1 MPTTYSIRN
10 LNAVSQTLLIPLY
23 FRAMES
29 QRPDALVRDSKAVEL
44 VSHLDCDFSAIQ
56 KLKGDQVNY
65 LLRMREFDRQ
75 ANAFLAEHP
84 DGVIVDLGCGLD
96 TRFERID
103 NRQVD
108 WYGLDLPEVIEL
120 RKQLLEETS
129 RSHFIG
135 CSVLDFSWMDA
146 LGGQASKPILFLAE
160 GVLVYLEESDVKRL
174 VQTLA
179 ERFPGAELV
188 CEVYSQVVVR
198 FHPRP
203 AAVAQPHWGL
213 KDDRDVEAW
222 APGIRLLSRWYYF
235 DKPEPR
241 LGAFQLMRYFPFLAR
256 VVRIVHYRLG
266 IAAGV

>member
-1 MPTTYSIRN
+1 MNN
-10 LNAVSQTLLIPLY
+10 LTAVSQTLLIPLY

-29 QRPDALVRDSKAVEL
+29 QRPDALVRDPKAVEL
-44 VSHLDCDFSAIQ
+44 VGQLDCDFSGVQ
-56 KLKGDQVNY
+56 RMKNEQVNF
-65 LLRMREFDRQ
+65 LLRVREFDRQ
-75 ANAFLAEHP
+75 AQAYLVEHP

-96 TRFERID
+96 TRFERVD
-103 NRQVD
+103 NGQGN

-120 RKQLLEETS
+120 RKDLLEETP

-146 LGGQASKPILFLAE
+146 LIDQVGKRGQPARPILFLAE
-160 GVLVYLEESDVKRL
+160 AMLVYLEEAEVKRL
-174 VQTLA
+174 VQALT

-188 CEVYSQVVVR
+188 CEAYSPVVVH

-203 AAVAQPHWGL
+203 GAVAQPRWGL

-222 APGIRLLSRWYYF
+222 APGIRLLSQWYYF

-241 LGAFQLMRYFPFLAR
+241 LGAFQFMRYFPFLAR
-256 VVRIVHYRLG
+256 MVRIVHYRLG
-266 IAAGV
+266 KAAR